1 MELTS
6 DKRSKRAFLLVN
18 ILAVVLFYCIP
29 LFITPRNETLTFVKY
44 LGYGVSITAYLLIFY
59 LNFFLLIQ
67 KFMVRKKWTAFFVT
81 NLLVIGF
88 ISICLYLWHDY
99 YFTHLAGI
107 PPEHMPPPRSTF
119 MFIAKDMFFMT
130 LTASMAVAIRITLEW
145 QRTERERARIEVV
158 ASRAEMQN
166 LKSQLNPHF
175 LFNTL
180 NNIYSL
186 MRTDQEKAQT
196 TMLSLS
202 KTLRYVLY
210 DENQERVSLDK
221 ELAFTLSYIE
231 LMSLRLTDKTSVRV
245 NIPEDTQ
252 GLTIAPLMFISQV
265 ENAFKHGVSQTE
277 PSFID
282 IDIEIKDHTLRCS
295 VKNSYFPKEDSY
307 YSGSGIGIENLQR
320 RLSLIYPG
328 NHSFTHTV
336 LDNVYVSELTVNL

>member
-1 MELTS
+1 M
-6 DKRSKRAFLLVN
+6 
-18 ILAVVLFYCIP
+18 
-29 LFITPRNETLTFVKY
+29 
-44 LGYGVSITAYLLIFY
+44 
-59 LNFFLLIQ
+59 
-67 KFMVRKKWTAFFVT
+67 
-81 NLLVIGF
+81 
-88 ISICLYLWHDY
+88 
-99 YFTHLAGI
+99 
-107 PPEHMPPPRSTF
+107 
-119 MFIAKDMFFMT
+119 
-130 LTASMAVAIRITLEW
+130 
-145 QRTERERARIEVV
+145 

-175 LFNTL
+175 LFNTPEQH
-180 NNIYSL
+180 IPDEDRSGKSA
-186 MRTDQEKAQT
+186 DDHAEPEQ
-196 TMLSLS
+196 
-202 KTLRYVLY
+202 TLRYVLY

-295 VKNSYFPKEDSY
+295 VKNSYFPKEDSD

>member
-107 PPEHMPPPRSTF
+107 PPEHMPPPRSIF

-295 VKNSYFPKEDSY
+295 VKNSYFPKEDSD